1 MPFAMHCAAFVLGV
15 FSRAAMWART
25 LFRARAATVKRSLT
39 VPVYLSKG
47 KPMSKIL
54 CKADILAASDLTTEQ
69 VEVPEWG
76 GAVIIR
82 GMTGT
87 QRDAYENSLMVKDAD
102 GKYRV
107 DTENMRVKLV
117 LYCAVDEAGK
127 QLFDASELTALAGK
141 SAAVIERLFTAAQ
154 NINGLNKGAVDEA
167 VKNSASVQPVSSVS
181 A

>member
-1 MPFAMHCAAFVLGV
+1 MPFAMLCADYVARWFAAAYRRT
-15 FSRAAMWART
+15 RAHLT
-25 LFRARAATVKRSLT
+25 ARASNIKAVRLSIPVKEEKS
-39 VPVYLSKG
+39 
-47 KPMSKIL
+47 MSKIL
-54 CKADILAASDLTTEQ
+54 SKADILAASDLATET

-87 QRDAYENSLMVKDAD
+87 QRDAYENSLMVKEGD

-117 LYCAVDEAGK
+117 LYCAVDEAGN
-127 QLFDASELTALAGK
+127 QLFDATELAALAGK
-141 SAAVIERLFTAAQ
+141 SAAVIERLFNAAQ
-154 NINGLNKGAVDEA
+154 TLNGLNKGAVDDA
-167 VKNSASVQPVSSVS
+167 AKNSVSGQPDSSAS

>member
-1 MPFAMHCAAFVLGV
+1 MPFAMVFAALVGRLVAGACVWVRSRVEALTARFKPSPVLPHL
-15 FSRAAMWART
+15 ME
-25 LFRARAATVKRSLT
+25 
-39 VPVYLSKG
+39 

-54 CKADILAASDLTTEQ
+54 GKAEILAASDLATEQ

-82 GMTGT
+82 SMTGI
-87 QRDAYENSLMVKDAD
+87 QRDAYENSLMAKDAD

-117 LYCAVDEAGK
+117 LYCAVDEAGN
-127 QLFDASELTALAGK
+127 QLFDASELTSLAGK
-141 SAAVIERLFTAAQ
+141 NAVILERLFNAAQ
-154 NINGLNKGAVDEA
+154 TLNGLNKGAVEDA
-167 VKNSASVQPVSSVS
+167 AKNSASVQPVSSVS